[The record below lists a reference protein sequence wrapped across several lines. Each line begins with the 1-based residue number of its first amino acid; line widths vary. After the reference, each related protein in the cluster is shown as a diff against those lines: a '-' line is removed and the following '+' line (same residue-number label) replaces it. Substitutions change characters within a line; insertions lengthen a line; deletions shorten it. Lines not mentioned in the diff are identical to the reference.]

1 MNLDILLKTRT
12 KTDDYSWYYLKD
24 ELDSKLIRNI
34 EQVIGNIY
42 NDYDFKKYIEQN
54 GKKILYIFC
63 DKTNIVFSRLFF
75 RDITDNVG
83 RAIYSFEGLSL
94 KKEEFNNL
102 TSKNKIQTLNLIIT
116 YILNEFCL
124 YDKYF
129 LKENCKN
136 SIDIQDL
143 NEKLTINNKLL
154 NKINN
159 KTLINLFYLKQ
170 KLIKENGLYIL
181 TKDSNFSL
189 SSNIS
194 ILDNL
199 EYNKYLDLNSM
210 NNFKVKISTNYK
222 TKINS
227 NLNMQKLNYNN
238 NEHKN
243 IKNSIDHIIYI
254 IDLLKKIKN
263 KNTLDSK
270 YIFFKRNNN
279 LKYIFIQDKDLVYK
293 NIDSDKKMLKDILDL
308 YIKYF
313 GLEKVTKNIKLE
325 KLSKEIKVYHYTY
338 NNQRIMYKLKSEITD
353 NKEENNIKEIK
364 RQNFK
369 DIISKIFKK

>member
-124 YDKYF
+124 YDKDF

-136 SIDIQDL
+136 SIDIDIQDL

-159 KTLINLFYLKQ
+159 KTLINLFYIKQ
-170 KLIKENGLYIL
+170 KLIKKNGLYIL

-227 NLNMQKLNYNN
+227 NINMQKLNYNN
-238 NEHKN
+238 NEHK
-243 IKNSIDHIIYI
+243 KNSIDHIIYI
-254 IDLLKKIKN
+254 IDLLNKIKN

-293 NIDSDKKMLKDILDL
+293 NIDSDKKMLKDILYL

-325 KLSKEIKVYHYTY
+325 KLSRKIKVYHYTY
-338 NNQRIMYKLKSEITD
+338 SNQRIMYKLKSDITD

>member
-24 ELDSKLIRNI
+24 ELDNKLIRNI

-227 NLNMQKLNYNN
+227 NINMQKLNYNN

-254 IDLLKKIKN
+254 IDLLNKIKN

-325 KLSKEIKVYHYTY
+325 KLSRKIKVYHYTY
-338 NNQRIMYKLKSEITD
+338 SNQRIMYKLKSDITD

>member
-83 RAIYSFEGLSL
+83 RTIYSFEGLSL

-124 YDKYF
+124 YDKDF

-143 NEKLTINNKLL
+143 KEKLTINNKLL

-227 NLNMQKLNYNN
+227 NINMQKLNYNN
-238 NEHKN
+238 NEHK
-243 IKNSIDHIIYI
+243 KNSIDHIIYI
-254 IDLLKKIKN
+254 IDLLNKIKN
-263 KNTLDSK
+263 KNTLDIK

-325 KLSKEIKVYHYTY
+325 KLSRKIKVYHYTY
-338 NNQRIMYKLKSEITD
+338 SNQRIMYKLKSDITD

-369 DIISKIFKK
+369 DIISKMFKK

>member
-124 YDKYF
+124 YDKDF

-136 SIDIQDL
+136 SIDIDIQDL

-159 KTLINLFYLKQ
+159 KTLINLFYIKQ
-170 KLIKENGLYIL
+170 KLIKKNGLYIL

-238 NEHKN
+238 NEHK
-243 IKNSIDHIIYI
+243 KNSIDHIIYI
-254 IDLLKKIKN
+254 IDLLNKIKN

-325 KLSKEIKVYHYTY
+325 KLSRKIKVYHYTY
-338 NNQRIMYKLKSEITD
+338 SKQRIMYKLKTEITD

>member
-124 YDKYF
+124 YDKDF

-136 SIDIQDL
+136 SIDIDIQDL

-227 NLNMQKLNYNN
+227 NINMQKLNYNN
-238 NEHKN
+238 NEHK
-243 IKNSIDHIIYI
+243 KNSIDHIIYI
-254 IDLLKKIKN
+254 IDLLNKIKN
-263 KNTLDSK
+263 KNTLDIK

-325 KLSKEIKVYHYTY
+325 KLSRKIKVYHYTY

-369 DIISKIFKK
+369 DIISKMFKK

>member
-124 YDKYF
+124 YDKDF

-254 IDLLKKIKN
+254 IDLLNKIKN

-325 KLSKEIKVYHYTY
+325 KLSRKIKVYHYTY
-338 NNQRIMYKLKSEITD
+338 SNQRIMYKLKSDITD

>member
-227 NLNMQKLNYNN
+227 NLNMKKLNYNN

-254 IDLLKKIKN
+254 IDLLNKIKN

-325 KLSKEIKVYHYTY
+325 KLSRKIKVYHYTY
-338 NNQRIMYKLKSEITD
+338 SNQRIMYKLKSDITD

>member
-83 RAIYSFEGLSL
+83 RTIYSFEGLSL

-124 YDKYF
+124 YDKDF

-143 NEKLTINNKLL
+143 KEKLTINNKLL

-227 NLNMQKLNYNN
+227 NINMQKLNYNN

-254 IDLLKKIKN
+254 IDLLNKIKN

-325 KLSKEIKVYHYTY
+325 KLSRKIKVYHYTY
-338 NNQRIMYKLKSEITD
+338 SNQRIMYKLKSDITD

>member
-238 NEHKN
+238 NEHK
-243 IKNSIDHIIYI
+243 KNSIDHIIYI
-254 IDLLKKIKN
+254 IDLLNKIKN

-325 KLSKEIKVYHYTY
+325 KLSRKIKVYHYTY
-338 NNQRIMYKLKSEITD
+338 SNQRIMYKLKSDITD

>member
-54 GKKILYIFC
+54 GKKNLYIFC

-124 YDKYF
+124 YDKDF

-210 NNFKVKISTNYK
+210 NNFKIKISTNYK

-227 NLNMQKLNYNN
+227 NINMQKLNYNN

-254 IDLLKKIKN
+254 IDLLNKIKN
-263 KNTLDSK
+263 KNTLDIK

-325 KLSKEIKVYHYTY
+325 KLSRKIKVYHYTY
-338 NNQRIMYKLKSEITD
+338 SNQRIMYKLKSDITD

>member
-24 ELDSKLIRNI
+24 ELDNKLIRNI

-83 RAIYSFEGLSL
+83 RTIYSFEGLSL

-124 YDKYF
+124 YDKDF

-143 NEKLTINNKLL
+143 KEKLTINNKLL

-227 NLNMQKLNYNN
+227 NINMQKLNYNN

-254 IDLLKKIKN
+254 IDLLNKIKN
-263 KNTLDSK
+263 KNTLDIK

-325 KLSKEIKVYHYTY
+325 KLSRKIKVYHYTY
-338 NNQRIMYKLKSEITD
+338 SNQRIMYKLKSDITD

>member
-83 RAIYSFEGLSL
+83 RTIYSFEGLSL

-227 NLNMQKLNYNN
+227 NINMQKLNYNN
-238 NEHKN
+238 NEHK
-243 IKNSIDHIIYI
+243 KNSIDHIIYI
-254 IDLLKKIKN
+254 IDLLNKIKN
-263 KNTLDSK
+263 KNTIDSK

-325 KLSKEIKVYHYTY
+325 KLSRKIKVYHYTY
-338 NNQRIMYKLKSEITD
+338 SNQRIMYKLKSDITD

>member
-124 YDKYF
+124 YDKDF

-136 SIDIQDL
+136 SIDIDIQDL

-159 KTLINLFYLKQ
+159 KTLINLFYIKQ
-170 KLIKENGLYIL
+170 KLIKKNGLYIL

-227 NLNMQKLNYNN
+227 NINMQKLNYNN
-238 NEHKN
+238 NEHK
-243 IKNSIDHIIYI
+243 KNSIDHIIYI
-254 IDLLKKIKN
+254 IDLLNKIKN
-263 KNTLDSK
+263 KNTLDIK

-325 KLSKEIKVYHYTY
+325 KLSRKIKVYHYTY

-369 DIISKIFKK
+369 DIISKMFKK

>member
-24 ELDSKLIRNI
+24 DLDSKLIRNI

-124 YDKYF
+124 YDKDF

-143 NEKLTINNKLL
+143 KEKLTINNKLL

-159 KTLINLFYLKQ
+159 KTLINLFYIKQ
-170 KLIKENGLYIL
+170 KLIKKNGLYIL

-227 NLNMQKLNYNN
+227 NINMQKLNYNN
-238 NEHKN
+238 NEHK
-243 IKNSIDHIIYI
+243 KNSIDHIIYI
-254 IDLLKKIKN
+254 IDLLNKIKN
-263 KNTLDSK
+263 KNTLDIK

-325 KLSKEIKVYHYTY
+325 KLSRKIKVYHYTY
-338 NNQRIMYKLKSEITD
+338 SNQRIMYKLKSDITD

>member
-116 YILNEFCL
+116 YILNESCL
-124 YDKYF
+124 YDKDF

-143 NEKLTINNKLL
+143 KEKLTINNKLL

-159 KTLINLFYLKQ
+159 KTLINLFYIKQ
-170 KLIKENGLYIL
+170 KLIKKNGLYIL

-227 NLNMQKLNYNN
+227 NINMQKLNYNN

-254 IDLLKKIKN
+254 IDLLNKIKN
-263 KNTLDSK
+263 KNTIDSK

-325 KLSKEIKVYHYTY
+325 KLSRKIKVYHYTY
-338 NNQRIMYKLKSEITD
+338 SNQRIMYKLKSDITD

>member
-227 NLNMQKLNYNN
+227 NINMQKLNHNN
-238 NEHKN
+238 NEHK
-243 IKNSIDHIIYI
+243 KNSIDHIIYI
-254 IDLLKKIKN
+254 IDLLNKIKN

-325 KLSKEIKVYHYTY
+325 KLSRKIKVYHYTY
-338 NNQRIMYKLKSEITD
+338 SNQRIMYKLKSDITD

>member
-24 ELDSKLIRNI
+24 ELDNKLIRNI

-124 YDKYF
+124 YDKDF

-159 KTLINLFYLKQ
+159 KTLIDLFYLKQ

-227 NLNMQKLNYNN
+227 NINMQKLNYNN

-325 KLSKEIKVYHYTY
+325 KLSRKIKVYHYTY
-338 NNQRIMYKLKSEITD
+338 SNQRIMYKLKSDITD

>member
-24 ELDSKLIRNI
+24 ELDNKLIRNI

-124 YDKYF
+124 YDKDF

-159 KTLINLFYLKQ
+159 KTLIDLFYLKQ

-227 NLNMQKLNYNN
+227 NINMQKLNYNN

-254 IDLLKKIKN
+254 IDLLKKIKD

-325 KLSKEIKVYHYTY
+325 KLSRKIKVYHYTY
-338 NNQRIMYKLKSEITD
+338 SNQRIMYKLKSDITD

-364 RQNFK
+364 RQNYK

>member
-124 YDKYF
+124 YDKDF

-143 NEKLTINNKLL
+143 KEKLTINNKLL

-159 KTLINLFYLKQ
+159 KTLINLFYIKQ

-238 NEHKN
+238 NEHK
-243 IKNSIDHIIYI
+243 KNSIDHIIYI
-254 IDLLKKIKN
+254 IDLLNKIKN

-325 KLSKEIKVYHYTY
+325 KLSRKIKVYHYTY
-338 NNQRIMYKLKSEITD
+338 SNQRIMYKLKSDITD

>member
-24 ELDSKLIRNI
+24 DLDSKLIRNI

-124 YDKYF
+124 YDKDF

-136 SIDIQDL
+136 SIDIDIQDL

-227 NLNMQKLNYNN
+227 NINMQKLNYNN
-238 NEHKN
+238 NEHK
-243 IKNSIDHIIYI
+243 KNSIDHIIYI
-254 IDLLKKIKN
+254 IDLLNKIKN
-263 KNTLDSK
+263 KNTLDIK

-325 KLSKEIKVYHYTY
+325 KLSRKIKVYHYTY
-338 NNQRIMYKLKSEITD
+338 SNQRIMYKLKSDITD

-369 DIISKIFKK
+369 DIISKMFKK

>member
-369 DIISKIFKK
+369 DIISKMFKK